1 MIRTAFALIF
11 FLTPLATAQ
20 DATFRNP
27 LKRGAAQTPG

>member
-11 FLTPLATAQ
+11 LLTPLATAQ